1 MMCSGSARLAESC
14 RLVAAVREETVERFD
29 PGVEESH
36 LTLRERMPDYLATFG
51 VGLAVAVLVG
61 LVIWAISDVSLASSV
76 GYTIILY
83 GVVLLLAGGATG
95 GGYTNL
101 GLGAMGA
108 LFGTRRSDEPQDELS
123 TSSSGSRQAESQERL
138 RQGLRPEAN
147 SRAFW
152 QVMGGGLYVAAG
164 LFIVVIWS

>member
-1 MMCSGSARLAESC
+1 MEPF
-14 RLVAAVREETVERFD
+14 EPD
-29 PGVEESH
+29 VEESH
-36 LTLRERMPDYLATFG
+36 LTLRERMPDYLATFS
-51 VGLAVAVLVG
+51 VGLAVAVLIG

-108 LFGTRRSDEPQDELS
+108 LFGTRRSDEAQDEVDV
-123 TSSSGSRQAESQERL
+123 SSSGSRGSDSQDRL

-147 SRAFW
+147 PRAFW
-152 QVMGGGLYVAAG
+152 QVIGGGLYVAVG

>member
-1 MMCSGSARLAESC
+1 
-14 RLVAAVREETVERFD
+14 
-29 PGVEESH
+29 
-36 LTLRERMPDYLATFG
+36 MPDYLATFS
-51 VGLAVAVLVG
+51 VGLAVAVLIG

-108 LFGTRRSDEPQDELS
+108 LFGTRRSDEVQDEVDV
-123 TSSSGSRQAESQERL
+123 SSSGSRHTESQNRL
-138 RQGLRPEAN
+138 RRGLRPEAN
-147 SRAFW
+147 PRAFW
-152 QVMGGGLYVAAG
+152 QVIGGGLYVAVG
-164 LFIVVIWS
+164 LVIVVIWS

>member
-1 MMCSGSARLAESC
+1 MEPF
-14 RLVAAVREETVERFD
+14 EPE
-29 PGVEESH
+29 VEESH
-36 LTLRERMPDYLATFG
+36 LTLRERMPDYLATFS
-51 VGLAVAVLVG
+51 VGLAVAVLIG

-108 LFGTRRSDEPQDELS
+108 LFGTRRSDEAQDEVDV
-123 TSSSGSRQAESQERL
+123 SSSGSRHTESQNRL

-147 SRAFW
+147 PRAFW
-152 QVMGGGLYVAAG
+152 QVIGGGLYVAVG
-164 LFIVVIWS
+164 LVIVVIWS

>member
-1 MMCSGSARLAESC
+1 
-14 RLVAAVREETVERFD
+14 VEPFD
-29 PGVEESH
+29 PGVEESS
-36 LTLRERMPDYLATFG
+36 LTVRERLPDYLATFG
-51 VGLAVAVLVG
+51 VGLSVAVLIG
-61 LVIWAISDVSLASSV
+61 LVIWGISDVALASSV
-76 GYTIILY
+76 GYTVILY

-108 LFGTRRSDEPQDELS
+108 LFGTRRSDEAQDEVDL
-123 TSSSGSRQAESQERL
+123 SSSGHRRADSQDRL

-152 QVMGGGLYVAAG
+152 QVVGGGLYLAIG